1 VPLTEALGR
10 VTAEPLWALRSSPAF
25 PAAAMDGIAVRAAD
39 TAGAAAGR
47 PVRLAAGTFD
57 VVDTGN
63 RLGSRHDA
71 VVMRERVHLEDGVAE
86 VEAEASPGHHVRPIG
101 EDIAAGELLLG
112 PGHRLR
118 PVDLAAAAAA
128 GVTELAVRRRATV
141 AILPTG
147 DELRPADA
155 LLAPGELA
163 DTNSLMLDGQASEAG
178 CETRRWPILPD
189 DADRLSAELR
199 TAAAEADLVLLVA
212 GTSAGRHDYAP
223 DVLRRCGR
231 IVVQGVAMRPGHPAI
246 LGVVDHTPVMA
257 CPGYPVSAALAFDE
271 LALPLIASLEGIA
284 VGRRPSAHAHVAA
297 EVKSKQGTRHLVRVR
312 LGTVDG
318 GRVAVPLRGGASV
331 LTSLVHAD
339 ALLTIPAE
347 RDAVP
352 AAAAVDAVLLRAGT
366 DLGGALLL
374 AGAPDLALDLLAIA
388 MADTGRRRATRV
400 AFCEMAPEE
409 AVALVR
415 DGLCHAAVVAGS
427 GGASPIERT
436 SGPLISARLAEC
448 EVVLAVAADRGR
460 APADLLRRGARV
472 VVGPHGT
479 PARRVLEDALRA
491 LGAPACE
498 LTEVRSDAA
507 ALATVAGGY
516 AVCAASAAPPARRAA
531 LNTIPLGRA
540 RLDLVIHRAVSKRDP
555 ALRALLDA
563 LRSRTLAAILKQAG
577 YTPGDVAVARAA
589 GGTALTS
596 RVASELKRMRIDS
609 SLEATA

>member
-1 VPLTEALGR
+1 
-10 VTAEPLWALRSSPAF
+10 
-25 PAAAMDGIAVRAAD
+25 
-39 TAGAAAGR
+39 
-47 PVRLAAGTFD
+47 
-57 VVDTGN
+57 
-63 RLGSRHDA
+63 
-71 VVMRERVHLEDGVAE
+71 
-86 VEAEASPGHHVRPIG
+86 
-101 EDIAAGELLLG
+101 
-112 PGHRLR
+112 
-118 PVDLAAAAAA
+118 
-128 GVTELAVRRRATV
+128 
-141 AILPTG
+141 
-147 DELRPADA
+147 
-155 LLAPGELA
+155 
-163 DTNSLMLDGQASEAG
+163 
-178 CETRRWPILPD
+178 
-189 DADRLSAELR
+189 
-199 TAAAEADLVLLVA
+199 
-212 GTSAGRHDYAP
+212 
-223 DVLRRCGR
+223 
-231 IVVQGVAMRPGHPAI
+231 
-246 LGVVDHTPVMA
+246 
-257 CPGYPVSAALAFDE
+257 
-271 LALPLIASLEGIA
+271 
-284 VGRRPSAHAHVAA
+284 
-297 EVKSKQGTRHLVRVR
+297 
-312 LGTVDG
+312 
-318 GRVAVPLRGGASV
+318 
-331 LTSLVHAD
+331 
-339 ALLTIPAE
+339 
-347 RDAVP
+347 
-352 AAAAVDAVLLRAGT
+352 
-366 DLGGALLL
+366 
-374 AGAPDLALDLLAIA
+374 
-388 MADTGRRRATRV
+388 
-400 AFCEMAPEE
+400 MAPEE

-531 LNTIPLGRA
+531 LNAIPLGRA

-589 GGTALTS
+589 GGTALTP